1 VIFKFDK
8 SIFSK
13 IMFLINI
20 IIGFLHSI
28 CLLFNN
34 FYLEYFSNFS
44 LISVFF
50 PVIYALNL
58 FFLLYWLVKLD
69 YRFIFSSI
77 FLLLS
82 FDISFYKYDN
92 DNNISSE
99 NEIHLM
105 SFNVRLF
112 NHYNWIKSDSIA
124 EKISEFSKVNSP
136 DVLSLQEFHN
146 DYKYLFNH
154 YKNSH
159 FGLNGENVGLAL
171 FSNKKIVKKGNID
184 DQYGKILA
192 IFIDVVSQ
200 NDTVRIYNSHLKS
213 YNFDLVSLKM
223 DKKSLKKVLER
234 SKHVYEIQNKQI
246 DYLISNVN
254 QNEMP
259 SVISVDLNSTPYSFV
274 YKKISNH
281 FNDSFLKKGRGFGST
296 YGLGKIPMR
305 IDFMFTTPSISVNN
319 FVKHNI
325 NLSDHKPISVFLK
338 I

>member
-1 VIFKFDK
+1 
-8 SIFSK
+8 
-13 IMFLINI
+13 
-20 IIGFLHSI
+20 
-28 CLLFNN
+28 
-34 FYLEYFSNFS
+34 
-44 LISVFF
+44 
-50 PVIYALNL
+50 
-58 FFLLYWLVKLD
+58 
-69 YRFIFSSI
+69 
-77 FLLLS
+77 
-82 FDISFYKYDN
+82 
-92 DNNISSE
+92 
-99 NEIHLM
+99 M

-213 YNFDLVSLKM
+213 YNLDLVSLKM

-254 QNEMP
+254 QNEVP

-281 FNDSFLKKGRGFGST
+281 FDDSFLKKGRGFGST

-319 FVKHNI
+319 FVKHKI
-325 NLSDHKPISVFLK
+325 NLSDHKPISVFFK